1 MADTLTQEQI
11 DAMLSSVLS
20 GGDTA
25 SLDTHEEK
33 EEIKEYD
40 FRTPKKFTK
49 EQIKILERIFEN
61 YSRHLSSYITGL
73 LRLYCKVSLA
83 SIEEQKYF
91 EFSNALPDYTIMGIV
106 DLGIEDD
113 DIEESNAVLQLSNS
127 LTFTMIDRM
136 LGGRGTY
143 QDTDRDFTEIEI
155 NVMRGIVERFT
166 SLMSQAW
173 DGYVD
178 TNPKLE
184 SIETNSFCMSAI
196 TMDQIMKKFSAKF
209 SSGKR
214 AGSPTKETERKE
226 NLMSTLSQSELT
238 VTAVLDDT
246 MLTLRDVLNLQVNDI
261 IPLNKP
267 ITDNVQLKVGSTCWF
282 DGKLGTLNG
291 KKAFRIDNILKN

>member
-113 DIEESNAVLQLSNS
+113 DIEESNV
-127 LTFTMIDRM
+127 
-136 LGGRGTY
+136 
-143 QDTDRDFTEIEI
+143 DFTAVKLAYLYNDRPYARRQRNISGY
-155 NVMRGIVERFT
+155 RQRFYGNR
-166 SLMSQAW
+166 
-173 DGYVD
+173 D
-178 TNPKLE
+178 
-184 SIETNSFCMSAI
+184 
-196 TMDQIMKKFSAKF
+196 
-209 SSGKR
+209 KR
-214 AGSPTKETERKE
+214 NA
-226 NLMSTLSQSELT
+226 
-238 VTAVLDDT
+238 
-246 MLTLRDVLNLQVNDI
+246 
-261 IPLNKP
+261 
-267 ITDNVQLKVGSTCWF
+267 
-282 DGKLGTLNG
+282 
-291 KKAFRIDNILKN
+291 

>member
-184 SIETNSFCMSAI
+184 SIETNSRVISAADADETMIIVAMEVTVNDSKSIVSFCMSAI

-209 SSGKR
+209 SSGK
-214 AGSPTKETERKE
+214 GQEVPLRKQ
-226 NLMSTLSQSELT
+226 SVRKTLCQRFRSRSLLLRRCLT
-238 VTAVLDDT
+238 TQCSRSVT
-246 MLTLRDVLNLQVNDI
+246 
-261 IPLNKP
+261 
-267 ITDNVQLKVGSTCWF
+267 F
-282 DGKLGTLNG
+282 
-291 KKAFRIDNILKN
+291 